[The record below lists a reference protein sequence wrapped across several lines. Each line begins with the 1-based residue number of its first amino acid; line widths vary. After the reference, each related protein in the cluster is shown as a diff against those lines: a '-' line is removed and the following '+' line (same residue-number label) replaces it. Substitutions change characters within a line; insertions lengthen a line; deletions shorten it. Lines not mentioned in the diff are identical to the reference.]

1 MTELD
6 QILIPSEGDEY
17 ETWNLLTLFGIDRN
31 ILQSYS
37 GFGPAPLHFITQR
50 GPFQDGQT
58 VLDYR
63 YDPRVSQIVIEE
75 SLICRVGFWDR
86 KWKWLDFLRP
96 GRSFGATTR
105 PLIYR
110 KWLPDGKIESGTD
123 MTTTNASFNVTSH
136 DGRFIENGLDAG
148 VHIVIN
154 GVTYT
159 VATVPNDY
167 TLTLTIVY
175 AGATDTNVAW
185 HYRRGWGKRD
195 LYCLVEGG
203 PNFDESADNEQY
215 APAGYREVVR
225 LVSHDPFWYGEEQTE
240 TWSIEALD
248 ALIFDTDSTSAVR
261 SWFGESPGI
270 GFWFF
275 AGDSVSD
282 YVEVVY
288 WGTRAA
294 KPVIEI
300 TGPAGDPV
308 IENTTIGVRIEMDY
322 TIAVGETVTINTLA
336 QTVTNN
342 FGDNLMPYTT
352 GDVVTFELS
361 PAPQAPNRVNIV
373 YVSFGGGVT
382 GESAVTMKW
391 RNRHVGL
398 I

>member
-136 DGRFIENGLDAG
+136 DGRFIENGLAAG

-240 TWSIEALD
+240 KL
-248 ALIFDTDSTSAVR
+248 
-261 SWFGESPGI
+261 
-270 GFWFF
+270 
-275 AGDSVSD
+275 
-282 YVEVVY
+282 
-288 WGTRAA
+288 
-294 KPVIEI
+294 
-300 TGPAGDPV
+300 
-308 IENTTIGVRIEMDY
+308 
-322 TIAVGETVTINTLA
+322 
-336 QTVTNN
+336 
-342 FGDNLMPYTT
+342 
-352 GDVVTFELS
+352 
-361 PAPQAPNRVNIV
+361 
-373 YVSFGGGVT
+373 
-382 GESAVTMKW
+382 
-391 RNRHVGL
+391 GL
-398 I
+398 